1 LSVLASPNLPK
12 KVRRRERRLQR
23 EAHRRLE
30 PKDRL
35 RILTDLV
42 DSERKMIEVAD
53 HKARF
58 ALVIM
63 GAVNAALL
71 LFATRGRVLE
81 SIPDGVKPWLLA
93 VLVPYGILTFGFLLH
108 AIEVLRPHTHDWAGD
123 RAEGRRLPAPPGG
136 RPGDEQP
143 LGLFY
148 WSDVLGRDVNQYR
161 ALWRGARVGQV
172 STEMAVLA
180 HGLAQVNRIQFR
192 ALQRLFRGLQLMLA
206 LAAVLLA
213 VLTGFSF
220 R

>member
-1 LSVLASPNLPK
+1 MPIRTDDPQKSL
-12 KVRRRERRLQR
+12 RRERRLQK

-30 PKDRL
+30 GRDRL
-35 RILTDLV
+35 HILTDLI
-42 DSERKMIEVAD
+42 DAQRKMVEVAD

-63 GAVNAALL
+63 GALNAVLL
-71 LFATRGRVLE
+71 LFATRSRVVE

-93 VLVPYGILTFGFLLH
+93 VLVPYGILTFTFLLH
-108 AIEVLRPHTHDWAGD
+108 AVEVLRPHTHEWAHD
-123 RAEGRRLPAPPGG
+123 RTEVRQAPVAGAL
-136 RPGDEQP
+136 PGDEQP

-148 WSDVLGRDVNQYR
+148 WGDILRRDVREYR
-161 ALWRGARVGQV
+161 AAWRGARVGQV
-172 STEMAVLA
+172 GAEMALLA

-192 ALQRLFRGLQLMLA
+192 ALRRLFRGLQLMLA

-213 VLTGFSF
+213 LFTAFSL